1 MLIYLLISAYMFYA
15 GFVFNEL
22 FTGALPDVPKRLNR
36 IGLFISC
43 MAFALAWPL
52 PALSFIIVRWRSR
65 ITNRRFKAEV
75 VERKDA
81 A

>member
-36 IGLFISC
+36 IGLFLTCLI
-43 MAFALAWPL
+43 FALAWPL
-52 PALSFIIVRWRSR
+52 PALSTVIVQWRAR
-65 ITNRRFKAEV
+65 VTRRPLPADTV
-75 VERKDA
+75 DRKDA